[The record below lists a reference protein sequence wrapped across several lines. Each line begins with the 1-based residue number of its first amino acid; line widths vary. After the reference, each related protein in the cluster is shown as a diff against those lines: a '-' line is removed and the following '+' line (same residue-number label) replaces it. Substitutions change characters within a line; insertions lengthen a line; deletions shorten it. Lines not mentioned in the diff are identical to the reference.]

1 MYLIKPGSVCTAKT
15 GDSGSLVYISPCGK
29 GAIRYI
35 IYVRICAEKQN
46 FREYGE
52 NP

>member
-1 MYLIKPGSVCTAKT
+1 MYLIKPGVSALLKPGIQEV
-15 GDSGSLVYISPCGK
+15 SFILFPCGK

-35 IYVRICAEKQN
+35 IYVRICAAKQN